1 MKISLAEMEYSLEKD
16 QIEMLNLSQ
25 KMSAVRA
32 ESVKVR
38 AVAELAGQESLYR
51 RVDQSQTSL
60 LQADRLDRAQLASV
74 TLRQEGF
81 GLELGEEVPGN
92 KLKVGDRI
100 IEINGENVVK
110 VLGPAWQV
118 MKDQLS
124 FPVKVVAM
132 RVVQPQQESNQYKFD
147 VAHVNGL
154 KDDIALIQSRLSEKL
169 QEGRHVSLELSV
181 VQQQRDKLV
190 SDNTRLR
197 HRIQYLEDQ
206 VTHLEGGMKQV
217 RDSLAQTLNTEIMD
231 TITKLDKIGRS
242 GESEAVFQRGGHVAQ
257 VQVTASD
264 SSSTSGVYSVEGS
277 EGSNSPEY
285 NSWRSRTGQRWSV
298 QGRKEEEVQ
307 LVTDVSL
314 VSDFSDQ
321 KSQSHVARFVVTGD
335 GAGPPLTTLKS
346 SVEVED
352 SERRDRTDRTVD
364 RSNSRVTKVSNLMR
378 WPRQKDKDKS
388 SANLYVSD
396 TSQV

>member
-25 KMSAVRA
+25 KMAAARA

-38 AVAELAGQESLYR
+38 AVKEKAGQESLYR

-118 MKDQLS
+118 MKDQFT

-298 QGRKEEEVQ
+298 QGRKEEEVR

>member
-25 KMSAVRA
+25 KMAAARA

-38 AVAELAGQESLYR
+38 AVKEKAGQESLYR

-110 VLGPAWQV
+110 ILGPAWQV
-118 MKDQLS
+118 MMDQLTL
-124 FPVKVVAM
+124 PA
-132 RVVQPQQESNQYKFD
+132 RVVVVRAVEDQ
-147 VAHVNGL
+147 ARGL

-169 QEGRHVSLELSV
+169 QEGRHVSLELSS

-206 VTHLEGGMKQV
+206 VSHLEGGMKQV
-217 RDSLAQTLNTEIMD
+217 
-231 TITKLDKIGRS
+231 
-242 GESEAVFQRGGHVAQ
+242 F
-257 VQVTASD
+257 
-264 SSSTSGVYSVEGS
+264 
-277 EGSNSPEY
+277 
-285 NSWRSRTGQRWSV
+285 WR
-298 QGRKEEEVQ
+298 
-307 LVTDVSL
+307 
-314 VSDFSDQ
+314 
-321 KSQSHVARFVVTGD
+321 
-335 GAGPPLTTLKS
+335 
-346 SVEVED
+346 
-352 SERRDRTDRTVD
+352 
-364 RSNSRVTKVSNLMR
+364 
-378 WPRQKDKDKS
+378 
-388 SANLYVSD
+388 
-396 TSQV
+396 